1 MNKNYISISI
11 TSNDLDKRIDLLL
24 SLKFKRLS
32 RNRIQNLILNGN
44 VIFNKKI
51 ISQPSIKLKE
61 CGKLVLTMPEPEECK
76 VNPQE
81 LDINIIFEDENL
93 IVVNK
98 KPGMVVHPGAGNKEN
113 TLVNAL
119 LYHCKNNL
127 SGIGGILRPGV
138 VHRIDKMTS
147 GLLVLAK
154 NDLTHQCLSQQFK
167 DRTIKREYSLL
178 SWNLLPKNNGIIET
192 KISRSKFNRKK
203 MAISN
208 SDKGK
213 KAITKYKLIQQFSL
227 EGKLKISHLKCVLM
241 TGRTHQIR
249 VHMNHIGNP
258 IIGDRKYGKNNH
270 YKLLPENLR
279 KIIFCKFINIQ
290 RHALHART
298 LGFYHPVKKK
308 DVLFES
314 DLPDDFKSVL
324 KILKVL

>member
-1 MNKNYISISI
+1 LKKNYISISI
-11 TSNDLDKRIDLLL
+11 TSNDLEKRIDLLL
-24 SLKFKRLS
+24 SIKFKQIS
-32 RNRIQNLILNGN
+32 RNRIRNLILNGN
-44 VIFNKKI
+44 LIFNKKVI
-51 ISQPSIKLKE
+51 DQPSIKLKE
-61 CGKLVLTMPEPEECK
+61 CGELILSIPEPDEYK
-76 VNPQE
+76 VTPQK
-81 LDINIIFEDENL
+81 LNIDIIFEDENL

-98 KPGMVVHPGAGNKEN
+98 KPGMVVHPGAGNREN

-127 SGIGGILRPGV
+127 SGIGGIIRPGV

-154 NDLTHQCLSQQFK
+154 NDFTHQCLSQQFK
-167 DRTIKREYSLL
+167 NKTIKREYNLF
-178 SWNLLPKNNGIIET
+178 SWNLLPKTDGFIET

-208 SDKGK
+208 SEKGK
-213 KAITKYKLIQQFSL
+213 KAITKYKLIRNFSF
-227 EGKLKISHLKCVLM
+227 GKKLNISYLKCTLM

-258 IIGDRKYGKNNH
+258 IIGDMKYGRNDY
-270 YKLLPENLR
+270 YKFLPENLK
-279 KIIFCKFINIQ
+279 KIIFREFVNIE
-290 RHALHART
+290 RHALHARV

-308 DVLFES
+308 NLLFES

-324 KILKVL
+324 NLLKGI